1 MVLLRVLTFS
11 MAVYT
16 IRQPCWEPRFFFC
29 SITAK
34 CFLDVREGLAALLIM
49 IVLTE
54 LSLMSLLAF
63 SSGVIM
69 NKSLESAM
77 CLAQSACTS
86 TLRVCVT
93 GLIII
98 RLNSVSGSIYIL
110 HTCIQTLG
118 MDDGDRLLGHVL

>member
-1 MVLLRVLTFS
+1 MPLKNTKKGTCGSLKSADIFHGCVHNTTALLGAPF
-11 MAVYT
+11 
-16 IRQPCWEPRFFFC
+16 FFFC

-93 GLIII
+93 G
-98 RLNSVSGSIYIL
+98 RPSSYYKA
-110 HTCIQTLG
+110 
-118 MDDGDRLLGHVL
+118 